1 LARRTASEAAE
12 TRETILRE
20 ARRLFTDKGF
30 ADATLDEVATRS
42 AVTKGAVYHHF
53 ADKHD
58 LFAAVYAQ
66 LEGEL
71 DATAR
76 AAALAAVA
84 KSADPREAFL
94 AGCRAYLHFARRPDF
109 TRIGLVDGP
118 SVMGAGLHALDSAL
132 GLPTILATV
141 QGFMAIGRIER
152 RPVKPIA
159 LMLFGAL
166 NEAAFALARRE
177 PDFDEDLALDAI
189 ARLLDGL
196 APRESGAASGSA
208 PAPPDPAEP
217 PAPPTPKAGASARG
231 ARLRLDERLVR
242 DGLAETRAKA
252 QALIRLGRVTVDGA
266 PSLKPGTPVRESAA
280 VALQGAAERF
290 VSRGGE
296 KLAGALADLGVDP
309 AGRTCLD
316 VGASTGGFTDCLLQ
330 AGARRVVA
338 VDVGHGQLDVRLR
351 SDPRVAV
358 LERSNFRTLPPE
370 RVREAAGEP
379 IGLATM
385 DVSFI
390 SAALLLPALAAAA
403 PVADLL
409 VLVKPQFEVGRE
421 QVGKGGVVRDD
432 ALREGAARSVAGAAA
447 RLGYEL
453 AGQADSRLAG
463 PKGNREIFLLLR
475 PSGR

>member
-1 LARRTASEAAE
+1 VVLARRTASEAAE

-58 LFAAVYAQ
+58 LFAAVFAQ
-66 LEGEL
+66 LEREL

-76 AAALAAVA
+76 AAALEAV
-84 KSADPREAFL
+84 SASKGDPRAAFL
-94 AGCRAYLHFARRPDF
+94 AGCRAYLEFARRPDF

-118 SVMGAGLHALDSAL
+118 SVMGAGGHALDSAL

-159 LMLFGAL
+159 LLLFGAL

-177 PDFDEDLALDAI
+177 PDFDQELALDAI
-189 ARLLDGL
+189 ARILDGL
-196 APRESGAASGSA
+196 APREASA
-208 PAPPDPAEP
+208 P
-217 PAPPTPKAGASARG
+217 PAPAEDPDAPPAPRRAGKS
-231 ARLRLDERLVR
+231 RLDERLVR
-242 DGLAETRAKA
+242 DGLADTRTKA

-266 PSLKPGTPVRESAA
+266 AVDKPGTPVRDGAA

-309 AGRTCLD
+309 AGQVCLD

-338 VDVGHGQLDVRLR
+338 VDVGHGQLDLRLR

-358 LERSNFRTLPPE
+358 LERSNFRTLPAE
-370 RVREAAGEP
+370 LVREAAGAP

-390 SAALLLPALAAAA
+390 SAALLLPALAVAA
-403 PVADLL
+403 PEADLL

-421 QVGKGGVVRDD
+421 HVGKGGVVRDD
-432 ALREGAARSVAGAAA
+432 ALREDAARSVAETAV
-447 RLGYEL
+447 RLGYER

-475 PSGR
+475 PAGR